1 MAAAEA
7 VFEQPAPPTKDSV
20 AAPTTAAE
28 GAHKDEDTPKLAKK
42 APLTDPEREIQ
53 ALRQARV
60 EQRKRL
66 VQIRKDT
73 RKAKRR
79 ASALNK
85 KAAKISMEELMSI
98 SLLKYRALLSTGE
111 VAETDA
117 LMEEEEASGG
127 SSSSSTKLSEK
138 AFGIVA
144 ALAKKKKEQPTA

>member
-117 LMEEEEASGG
+117 LMEEEASGG